1 MDRDTRRL
9 IHDKG
14 SRIKSVI
21 SPPKAS
27 EGQDGDMRI
36 SKGSLYV
43 KDGHKWYEFL
53 PKSQFKIDKVLSGDN
68 DESPQNELKYKSA
81 GGGIATIV
89 QDIRTLA
96 EKINKIIDLLRLHV
110 K

>member
-1 MDRDTRRL
+1 MNRDIRRL

-14 SRIKSVI
+14 SRIKSVT

-68 DESPQNELKYKSA
+68 DESPQNELKYS
-81 GGGIATIV
+81 GIATIV

-96 EKINKIIDLLRLHV
+96 EKINKIIDLLRLNV

>member
-1 MDRDTRRL
+1 MDRNIRRL

-14 SRIKSVI
+14 SRIKSVT

-43 KDGHKWYEFL
+43 KDGHKWYEFI
-53 PKSQFKIDKVLSGDN
+53 PKPQFKIDKVLSGDN
-68 DESPQNELKYKSA
+68 DESPQNELKYSGTTA
-81 GGGIATIV
+81 AV

-96 EKINKIIDLLRLHV
+96 EKINKIIDLLRLNV

>member
-1 MDRDTRRL
+1 MDRNTRRL

-14 SRIKSVI
+14 SSIKSVT

-36 SKGSLYV
+36 SKGSLYI
-43 KDGHKWYEFL
+43 KDGHKWYEFI
-53 PKSQFKIDKVLSGDN
+53 PKPQFKIDKVLSGDN
-68 DESPQNELKYKSA
+68 DESPQNELKYS
-81 GGGIATIV
+81 GTQSVV

-96 EKINKIIDLLRLHV
+96 EKINKIIDLLRLNV

>member
-14 SRIKSVI
+14 SRIKSVT

-53 PKSQFKIDKVLSGDN
+53 PKPQFKIDKILSGDN
-68 DESPQNELKYKSA
+68 TADPQIELKYSSNNTLGK
-81 GGGIATIV
+81 
-89 QDIRTLA
+89 DYRTLA
-96 EKINKIIDLLRLHV
+96 EKINKIIDLLRLNV

>member
-1 MDRDTRRL
+1 MNRDTRRL

-14 SRIKSVI
+14 SRIKSVT

-68 DESPQNELKYKSA
+68 DESPQNELKYS
-81 GGGIATIV
+81 GIATIV

-96 EKINKIIDLLRLHV
+96 EKINKIIDLLRLNV